1 MMGKIMKMKNYIY
14 AALLL
19 CLTSCVGFLEEVP
32 TTSLSEETVYS
43 TEYDLEAGVIGCYA
57 SMRGGGGWQG
67 ELSEYLQ
74 YASCLVRWKNA
85 RSTENWTQT
94 LTLSMFPKNT
104 INEKYYNFFYS
115 SIYKC
120 NRFIENMPFSPVD
133 STFRNEVEAEAR
145 LIRAIGYFG
154 LVRLYGDVPLILETA
169 KNIEETG
176 SPRVSYMRV
185 YEQILKDIEFAEK
198 YMRSPERQMEVTG
211 ATGRPHKW
219 AATSLK
225 VAVYAQIACMLEN
238 KEYHFFD
245 LSKEGRAPDF
255 SFAGIASAQ
264 DAWTLSLEAAESV
277 MESGA
282 YALADSY
289 ADLFRWT
296 NPEDFQLKERVFV
309 LQASDNASDG
319 IYIAAR
325 TLPLYPEGSSNVSVN
340 NNNAGRIRPE
350 RYVLQK
356 WAKIHGGKL
365 QKNRSDSLKTIYT
378 GCKDPRFDVSYFH
391 TKYMRLDDSST
402 VRIYPANGRVA
413 AKNAYEAYFK
423 KYLSPD
429 FDMGS
434 GTADFYLM
442 RYAEVILYA
451 AEAAASLSAGPGDAN
466 WNKAL
471 DYMELIHARARR
483 SVEGGSEYPNMAAW
497 GTLSSAKELVDVI
510 MWERVFEMHGEGH
523 EFFDTHRRGAKYMS
537 EWLAKPLNEFL
548 RMPEQ
553 GGDANTS
560 GSVFRNLY
568 DSHFI
573 EEDPQKLRRSVLLAF
588 PDVEFRNNP
597 AITPD
602 QQNDFY
608 VESLE

>member
-1 MMGKIMKMKNYIY
+1 MKMKNYIY

-19 CLTSCVGFLEEVP
+19 CLSSCVGFLEEIP

-57 SMRGGGGWQG
+57 SMRGTGGWQG
-67 ELSEYLQ
+67 ELNEYLQ

-85 RSTENWTQT
+85 RTTENWTQT

-104 INEKYYNFFYS
+104 INERYYNFFYS
-115 SIYKC
+115 SIYTC
-120 NRFIENMPFSPVD
+120 NRFIENLPSSPVD
-133 STFRNEVEAEAR
+133 PAFKNEVEAEAR
-145 LIRAIGYFG
+145 LIRAIAYFG
-154 LVRLYGDVPLILETA
+154 LVRQYGDVPLILQTA
-169 KNIEETG
+169 KNIQETA

-185 YEQILKDIEFAEK
+185 YEQILKDIEFAET
-198 YMRSPERQMEVTG
+198 YMRGPD
-211 ATGRPHKW
+211 ATRTAGRPHKW
-219 AATSLK
+219 AATSFK

-245 LSKEGRAPDF
+245 LGKEGRTPDF
-255 SFAGIASAQ
+255 SFAEINSAQ
-264 DAWTLSLEAAESV
+264 DAWRLSLKTAESV
-277 MESGA
+277 MECKV

-296 NPEDFQLKERVFV
+296 NPEDFQLKERVFA
-309 LQASDNASDG
+309 LQASDNAADG
-319 IYIAAR
+319 IFVAAR

-340 NNNAGRIRPE
+340 NVNAGRIRPE

-356 WAKIHGGKL
+356 WSKIHGGTL
-365 QKNRSDSLKTIYT
+365 ENNRSDALTTIYT
-378 GCKDPRFDVSYFH
+378 GCKDPRFDLSYFH
-391 TKYMRLDDSST
+391 TKYTRIDNGSTERL
-402 VRIYPANGRVA
+402 YPASGRVA
-413 AKNAYEAYFK
+413 GKNAFEPYFK
-423 KYLSPD
+423 KYLSPG
-429 FDMGS
+429 FDLGC

-451 AEAAASLSAGPGDAN
+451 AEAAASLSAGPGDTH
-466 WNKAL
+466 WNKAMA
-471 DYMELIHARARR
+471 YMELIHARARR
-483 SVEGGSEYPNMAAW
+483 SVEGGSEYPHMSSW
-497 GTLSSAKELVDVI
+497 GTLSSSKELVDAI

-523 EFFDTHRRGAKYMS
+523 EFFDTHRRGAKFMS

-548 RMPEQ
+548 KMPEQ

-560 GSVFRNLY
+560 GSVFMHLY
-568 DSHFI
+568 YSHFI
-573 EEDPQKLRRSVLLAF
+573 EEDPQKLRRSILLAF

-597 AITPD
+597 AITSD

-608 VESLE
+608 VDYLE